1 MRVTKR
7 SGRVEDVKF
16 DNVTNRISKLT
27 EGLSNSVDVTK
38 VAQQVFSSIYD
49 GINTHEIDTLSAEI
63 CIGMITSDPDY
74 EILATRIT
82 ASNIQKRAANNFHIA
97 MRKLHKAGIVT
108 HEVLEVSS
116 KVKDDIKPER
126 DYDFGYFGL
135 KTLEKG
141 YLQKIDG
148 EIIETPQYMYM
159 RVAIGIHGH
168 DTERVLETY
177 DALSKGLFIHATP
190 TLFNAGT
197 PRPQMSSCFVAGT
210 AVFTTNRG
218 PVPIEEV
225 CIGDNVV
232 THTGSIKPVLQTH
245 KNLLGDRT
253 LFDVKIY
260 KTPGFQVTGN
270 HRFWSITKEQLHW
283 KDEPQWNSIEHLRVG
298 DWISIPKTKL
308 NTVYEILDMY
318 ELLKDE
324 NGTEHWTYS
333 FEFDGTKMRRLTHFT
348 SEYRPNGIT
357 LKGEWFERYIK
368 VDEDF
373 AWFIG
378 SWYGDGC
385 ITYQRSSAKSKRT
398 PTHRGISFAQNP
410 NNTTF
415 IEKIEK
421 IGCKYLGVH
430 ACISKSKKR
439 NCLSISFNNSAIG
452 NAFNILFGRW
462 SSGKFLW
469 PNMYSW
475 NRNMVSAFIG
485 GLVSTDGCCTLRGN
499 VTVQLT
505 NQPLIKSIFHL
516 SRSVGLDTSLTV
528 GSKPYK
534 DRKQYIG
541 RIQFPWIPEIM
552 KWVYKHYDDNRL
564 YKSERANT
572 TLEIDGKIFLRINA
586 KTRVKD
592 NLPEFVYTLG
602 VKDDHSYT
610 VQGVIAENCF
620 LIANK
625 EDSIDGIYDTVKEC
639 ARISKWAG
647 GIGLHIHDVRANKSH
662 IRGTNGTSDGIIPML
677 RVYNSTAR
685 YVNQAGR
692 RKGSIAVYL
701 EPWHAD
707 ILDFLEIRL
716 NQGDEEA
723 RCRDLFSAMWIPD
736 LFMKRVESGGNW
748 SLFCPDQ
755 AKGLSDVYGKEFEDL
770 YEKYEAEGL
779 ARKVVPASEVWKAII
794 KSQSETGTPYM
805 LYKDAC
811 NEKSNHKHVG
821 TIKSSNL
828 CVAPE
833 TKILTSKG
841 QQIISELVDQDV
853 EVWNGDEFSNVTIRQ
868 TGKNQKLL
876 TVKTS
881 KGLELRCTPYHKFW
895 IVGHNEPIEA
905 QNLEKGMKIIKHSLP
920 VINHN
925 TENMKYA
932 YTHGLFCADGTTSSH
947 GNPKRCLFK
956 AKNNGFCMRHQKN
969 LKDYEEDDDGT
980 CQANS
985 YSEQKFLDLYHVK
998 KKLMKFIDY
1007 DYASNNDAC
1016 NKIRLRLP
1024 KDIDEKYTVPTEC
1037 SLESKLEWFAGLIDG
1052 DGCVTKHQGGR
1063 GISIQIGSIHYN
1075 FLNDVLLMLQ
1085 TIGVNSRIN
1094 LSRNESIKELPG
1106 GSYTCKKLWRLLIPS
1121 GGVELLKTLGLNTRR
1136 VNINTE
1142 NLPNRQALHFDKI
1155 VSVEDL
1161 GETSD
1166 TFCFNEPL
1174 KHRGIFNGILTGN
1187 CTEILEYTD
1196 KDETAVCNLASIALP
1211 KYVDVEK
1218 KEFNHEELHRVTKMV
1233 TRNLNKVI
1241 DKNFYPT
1248 ENGER
1253 SNMRHRPIGIGV
1265 QGLADVFIMLRMS
1278 FGSEESRK
1286 LNRDIFETIYHASLE
1301 SSCELAEMY
1310 GTYETFKGSPFSQG
1324 ILQFDMWDRDPKFS
1338 GRYDWNAMRELVKK
1352 GTRNSLLLAPM
1363 PTASTS
1369 QILGNNECFEP
1380 YTTNIYLR
1388 RTLAGEFVVVNKH
1401 LVNDLKERG
1410 LWSKEMKDLMV
1421 KANGSVQNIIDIP
1434 DDLKELYKTVWEMS
1448 QKTIIDMA
1456 ADRGVYIDQS
1466 QSMNLFVES
1475 PTLSKLS
1482 SMHMYAWKTGLKT
1495 GMYYLRSKA
1504 KARPIQFSL
1513 EAECAMCSA

>member
-27 EGLSNSVDVTK
+27 EGLSETVDVTK
-38 VAQQVFSSIYD
+38 IAQQVFSSIYD
-49 GINTHEIDTLSAEI
+49 GIKTPEIDTLSAEI

-126 DYDFGYFGL
+126 DFEFGYFGL

-168 DTERVLETY
+168 DIDHVLETY
-177 DALSKGLFIHATP
+177 EALSKGLFIHATP

-197 PRPQMSSCFVAGT
+197 PRPQMSS
-210 AVFTTNRG
+210 
-218 PVPIEEV
+218 
-225 CIGDNVV
+225 
-232 THTGSIKPVLQTH
+232 
-245 KNLLGDRT
+245 
-253 LFDVKIY
+253 
-260 KTPGFQVTGN
+260 
-270 HRFWSITKEQLHW
+270 
-283 KDEPQWNSIEHLRVG
+283 
-298 DWISIPKTKL
+298 
-308 NTVYEILDMY
+308 
-318 ELLKDE
+318 
-324 NGTEHWTYS
+324 
-333 FEFDGTKMRRLTHFT
+333 
-348 SEYRPNGIT
+348 
-357 LKGEWFERYIK
+357 
-368 VDEDF
+368 
-373 AWFIG
+373 
-378 SWYGDGC
+378 
-385 ITYQRSSAKSKRT
+385 
-398 PTHRGISFAQNP
+398 
-410 NNTTF
+410 
-415 IEKIEK
+415 
-421 IGCKYLGVH
+421 
-430 ACISKSKKR
+430 
-439 NCLSISFNNSAIG
+439 
-452 NAFNILFGRW
+452 
-462 SSGKFLW
+462 
-469 PNMYSW
+469 
-475 NRNMVSAFIG
+475 
-485 GLVSTDGCCTLRGN
+485 
-499 VTVQLT
+499 
-505 NQPLIKSIFHL
+505 
-516 SRSVGLDTSLTV
+516 
-528 GSKPYK
+528 
-534 DRKQYIG
+534 
-541 RIQFPWIPEIM
+541 
-552 KWVYKHYDDNRL
+552 
-564 YKSERANT
+564 
-572 TLEIDGKIFLRINA
+572 
-586 KTRVKD
+586 
-592 NLPEFVYTLG
+592 
-602 VKDDHSYT
+602 
-610 VQGVIAENCF
+610 CF

-647 GIGLHIHDVRANKSH
+647 GIGLHVHDVRANKSH

-677 RVYNSTAR
+677 RVYNTTAR

-736 LFMKRVESGGNW
+736 LFMKRVESDGNW
-748 SLFCPDQ
+748 SLFCPDV
-755 AKGLSDVYGKEFEDL
+755 ARGLSDVYGKEFEEL
-770 YEKYEAEGL
+770 YEKYEAEGI
-779 ARKVVPASEVWKAII
+779 ATKVVPASEVWKAII

-811 NEKSNHKHVG
+811 NEKSNHKHIG

-828 CVAPE
+828 
-833 TKILTSKG
+833 
-841 QQIISELVDQDV
+841 
-853 EVWNGDEFSNVTIRQ
+853 
-868 TGKNQKLL
+868 
-876 TVKTS
+876 
-881 KGLELRCTPYHKFW
+881 
-895 IVGHNEPIEA
+895 
-905 QNLEKGMKIIKHSLP
+905 
-920 VINHN
+920 
-925 TENMKYA
+925 
-932 YTHGLFCADGTTSSH
+932 
-947 GNPKRCLFK
+947 
-956 AKNNGFCMRHQKN
+956 
-969 LKDYEEDDDGT
+969 
-980 CQANS
+980 
-985 YSEQKFLDLYHVK
+985 
-998 KKLMKFIDY
+998 
-1007 DYASNNDAC
+1007 
-1016 NKIRLRLP
+1016 
-1024 KDIDEKYTVPTEC
+1024 
-1037 SLESKLEWFAGLIDG
+1037 
-1052 DGCVTKHQGGR
+1052 
-1063 GISIQIGSIHYN
+1063 
-1075 FLNDVLLMLQ
+1075 
-1085 TIGVNSRIN
+1085 
-1094 LSRNESIKELPG
+1094 
-1106 GSYTCKKLWRLLIPS
+1106 
-1121 GGVELLKTLGLNTRR
+1121 
-1136 VNINTE
+1136 
-1142 NLPNRQALHFDKI
+1142 
-1155 VSVEDL
+1155 
-1161 GETSD
+1161 
-1166 TFCFNEPL
+1166 
-1174 KHRGIFNGILTGN
+1174 

-1248 ENGER
+1248 ENGKR

-1265 QGLADVFIMLRMS
+1265 QGLADVFIMLRMT

-1286 LNRDIFETIYHASLE
+1286 LNIDIFETIYHASLE

-1310 GTYETFKGSPFSQG
+1310 GPYESFKGSPFSKG

-1338 GRYDWNAMRELVKK
+1338 GRYDWNAMRKLVKK
-1352 GTRNSLLLAPM
+1352 GTMNSLLLAPM

-1475 PTLSKLS
+1475 PTISKLS

-1504 KARPIQFSL
+1504 KSRPIQFSL
-1513 EAECAMCSA
+1513 EAECSMCSA

>member
-27 EGLSNSVDVTK
+27 EGLSETVDVTK
-38 VAQQVFSSIYD
+38 IAQQVFSSIYD
-49 GINTHEIDTLSAEI
+49 GIKTPEIDTLSAEI

-126 DYDFGYFGL
+126 DFEFGYFGL

-168 DTERVLETY
+168 DIDHVLETY
-177 DALSKGLFIHATP
+177 EALSKGLFIHATP

-197 PRPQMSSCFVAGT
+197 PRPQMSS
-210 AVFTTNRG
+210 
-218 PVPIEEV
+218 
-225 CIGDNVV
+225 
-232 THTGSIKPVLQTH
+232 
-245 KNLLGDRT
+245 
-253 LFDVKIY
+253 
-260 KTPGFQVTGN
+260 
-270 HRFWSITKEQLHW
+270 
-283 KDEPQWNSIEHLRVG
+283 
-298 DWISIPKTKL
+298 
-308 NTVYEILDMY
+308 
-318 ELLKDE
+318 
-324 NGTEHWTYS
+324 
-333 FEFDGTKMRRLTHFT
+333 
-348 SEYRPNGIT
+348 
-357 LKGEWFERYIK
+357 
-368 VDEDF
+368 
-373 AWFIG
+373 
-378 SWYGDGC
+378 
-385 ITYQRSSAKSKRT
+385 
-398 PTHRGISFAQNP
+398 
-410 NNTTF
+410 
-415 IEKIEK
+415 
-421 IGCKYLGVH
+421 
-430 ACISKSKKR
+430 
-439 NCLSISFNNSAIG
+439 
-452 NAFNILFGRW
+452 
-462 SSGKFLW
+462 
-469 PNMYSW
+469 
-475 NRNMVSAFIG
+475 
-485 GLVSTDGCCTLRGN
+485 
-499 VTVQLT
+499 
-505 NQPLIKSIFHL
+505 
-516 SRSVGLDTSLTV
+516 
-528 GSKPYK
+528 
-534 DRKQYIG
+534 
-541 RIQFPWIPEIM
+541 
-552 KWVYKHYDDNRL
+552 
-564 YKSERANT
+564 
-572 TLEIDGKIFLRINA
+572 
-586 KTRVKD
+586 
-592 NLPEFVYTLG
+592 
-602 VKDDHSYT
+602 
-610 VQGVIAENCF
+610 CF

-677 RVYNSTAR
+677 RVYNTTAR

-736 LFMKRVESGGNW
+736 LFMKRVESDGNW
-748 SLFCPDQ
+748 SLFCPDV
-755 AKGLSDVYGKEFEDL
+755 ARGLSDVYGKEFEEL
-770 YEKYEAEGL
+770 YEKYEADGI
-779 ARKVVPASEVWKAII
+779 ATKVVPASEVWKAII

-811 NEKSNHKHVG
+811 NEKSNHKHLG

-932 YTHGLFCADGTTSSH
+932 YTHGLFCADGTTSSD
-947 GNPKRCLFK
+947 GEQKRCMFK
-956 AKNNGFCMRHQKN
+956 AKDNGLCMRHQKN
-969 LKDYEEDDDGT
+969 EKDYEEDGI

-985 YSEQKFLDLYHVK
+985 YSMQKWLDLYHVK
-998 KKLMKFIDY
+998 KELIKFIDY
-1007 DYASNNDAC
+1007 DYANNNDAC

-1094 LSRNESIKELPG
+1094 L
-1106 GSYTCKKLWRLLIPS
+1106 
-1121 GGVELLKTLGLNTRR
+1121 
-1136 VNINTE
+1136 
-1142 NLPNRQALHFDKI
+1142 
-1155 VSVEDL
+1155 
-1161 GETSD
+1161 
-1166 TFCFNEPL
+1166 
-1174 KHRGIFNGILTGN
+1174 
-1187 CTEILEYTD
+1187 
-1196 KDETAVCNLASIALP
+1196 
-1211 KYVDVEK
+1211 
-1218 KEFNHEELHRVTKMV
+1218 
-1233 TRNLNKVI
+1233 
-1241 DKNFYPT
+1241 
-1248 ENGER
+1248 
-1253 SNMRHRPIGIGV
+1253 
-1265 QGLADVFIMLRMS
+1265 
-1278 FGSEESRK
+1278 
-1286 LNRDIFETIYHASLE
+1286 
-1301 SSCELAEMY
+1301 
-1310 GTYETFKGSPFSQG
+1310 
-1324 ILQFDMWDRDPKFS
+1324 
-1338 GRYDWNAMRELVKK
+1338 
-1352 GTRNSLLLAPM
+1352 
-1363 PTASTS
+1363 
-1369 QILGNNECFEP
+1369 
-1380 YTTNIYLR
+1380 
-1388 RTLAGEFVVVNKH
+1388 
-1401 LVNDLKERG
+1401 
-1410 LWSKEMKDLMV
+1410 
-1421 KANGSVQNIIDIP
+1421 
-1434 DDLKELYKTVWEMS
+1434 
-1448 QKTIIDMA
+1448 
-1456 ADRGVYIDQS
+1456 
-1466 QSMNLFVES
+1466 
-1475 PTLSKLS
+1475 
-1482 SMHMYAWKTGLKT
+1482 
-1495 GMYYLRSKA
+1495 
-1504 KARPIQFSL
+1504 
-1513 EAECAMCSA
+1513 

>member
-27 EGLSNSVDVTK
+27 EGLSETVDVTK
-38 VAQQVFSSIYD
+38 IAQQVFSSIYD
-49 GINTHEIDTLSAEI
+49 GIKTPEIDTLSAEI

-116 KVKDDIKPER
+116 KVKDDIKTER
-126 DYDFGYFGL
+126 DFEFGYFGL

-148 EIIETPQYMYM
+148 EIIETPQYLYM

-168 DTERVLETY
+168 DIDHVLETY

-197 PRPQMSSCFVAGT
+197 PRPQMSSCF
-210 AVFTTNRG
+210 
-218 PVPIEEV
+218 
-225 CIGDNVV
+225 
-232 THTGSIKPVLQTH
+232 
-245 KNLLGDRT
+245 
-253 LFDVKIY
+253 
-260 KTPGFQVTGN
+260 
-270 HRFWSITKEQLHW
+270 
-283 KDEPQWNSIEHLRVG
+283 
-298 DWISIPKTKL
+298 
-308 NTVYEILDMY
+308 
-318 ELLKDE
+318 
-324 NGTEHWTYS
+324 
-333 FEFDGTKMRRLTHFT
+333 
-348 SEYRPNGIT
+348 
-357 LKGEWFERYIK
+357 
-368 VDEDF
+368 
-373 AWFIG
+373 
-378 SWYGDGC
+378 
-385 ITYQRSSAKSKRT
+385 
-398 PTHRGISFAQNP
+398 
-410 NNTTF
+410 
-415 IEKIEK
+415 
-421 IGCKYLGVH
+421 
-430 ACISKSKKR
+430 
-439 NCLSISFNNSAIG
+439 
-452 NAFNILFGRW
+452 
-462 SSGKFLW
+462 
-469 PNMYSW
+469 
-475 NRNMVSAFIG
+475 
-485 GLVSTDGCCTLRGN
+485 
-499 VTVQLT
+499 
-505 NQPLIKSIFHL
+505 
-516 SRSVGLDTSLTV
+516 
-528 GSKPYK
+528 
-534 DRKQYIG
+534 
-541 RIQFPWIPEIM
+541 
-552 KWVYKHYDDNRL
+552 
-564 YKSERANT
+564 
-572 TLEIDGKIFLRINA
+572 
-586 KTRVKD
+586 
-592 NLPEFVYTLG
+592 
-602 VKDDHSYT
+602 
-610 VQGVIAENCF
+610 

-647 GIGLHIHDVRANKSH
+647 GIGLHVHDVRANKSH

-677 RVYNSTAR
+677 RVYNTTAR

-716 NQGDEEA
+716 NQGDEDA

-736 LFMKRVESGGNW
+736 LFMKRVESDGNW
-748 SLFCPDQ
+748 SLFCPDT
-755 AKGLSDVYGKEFEDL
+755 ARGLSDVYGKEFEDL

-779 ARKVVPASEVWKAII
+779 ATKVLPASEIWKAII

-811 NEKSNHKHVG
+811 NEKSNHKHLG

-828 CVAPE
+828 C
-833 TKILTSKG
+833 
-841 QQIISELVDQDV
+841 
-853 EVWNGDEFSNVTIRQ
+853 
-868 TGKNQKLL
+868 
-876 TVKTS
+876 
-881 KGLELRCTPYHKFW
+881 
-895 IVGHNEPIEA
+895 
-905 QNLEKGMKIIKHSLP
+905 
-920 VINHN
+920 
-925 TENMKYA
+925 
-932 YTHGLFCADGTTSSH
+932 
-947 GNPKRCLFK
+947 
-956 AKNNGFCMRHQKN
+956 
-969 LKDYEEDDDGT
+969 
-980 CQANS
+980 
-985 YSEQKFLDLYHVK
+985 
-998 KKLMKFIDY
+998 
-1007 DYASNNDAC
+1007 
-1016 NKIRLRLP
+1016 
-1024 KDIDEKYTVPTEC
+1024 
-1037 SLESKLEWFAGLIDG
+1037 
-1052 DGCVTKHQGGR
+1052 
-1063 GISIQIGSIHYN
+1063 
-1075 FLNDVLLMLQ
+1075 
-1085 TIGVNSRIN
+1085 
-1094 LSRNESIKELPG
+1094 
-1106 GSYTCKKLWRLLIPS
+1106 
-1121 GGVELLKTLGLNTRR
+1121 
-1136 VNINTE
+1136 
-1142 NLPNRQALHFDKI
+1142 
-1155 VSVEDL
+1155 
-1161 GETSD
+1161 
-1166 TFCFNEPL
+1166 
-1174 KHRGIFNGILTGN
+1174 
-1187 CTEILEYTD
+1187 TEILEFTD

-1218 KEFNHEELHRVTKMV
+1218 KEFNHEELHRVTKMI

-1248 ENGER
+1248 ENGKR

-1265 QGLADVFIMLRMS
+1265 QGLADVFIMLRMT

-1286 LNRDIFETIYHASLE
+1286 LNIDIFETIYHASLE
-1301 SSCELAEMY
+1301 SSYELAEMY
-1310 GTYETFKGSPFSQG
+1310 GPYESFKGSPFSKG

-1352 GTRNSLLLAPM
+1352 GTMNSLLLAPM

-1456 ADRGVYIDQS
+1456 ADRAVYIDQS

-1475 PTLSKLS
+1475 PTVSKLS

-1504 KARPIQFSL
+1504 KSRPIQFSL
-1513 EAECAMCSA
+1513 EAECSMCSA